1 MQNKPVPT
9 DLAPAPLLG
18 PTPSLAQRLRRLALG
33 VQGLV
38 AVGAVLLF
46 AVLVWRMVAP
56 AEALITDEWLAGAP
70 VRSLLIGD
78 FSSAV
83 RWRMVAASLW
93 PMSLA
98 WAVLWQLWAL
108 FGHYR
113 LGAVFAA
120 PAVRHLRRLGWLML
134 AYALSQPLAGAAM
147 TVAVSLDN
155 PVGTRQVQLSFG
167 SDDYAGL
174 LMALVFMAIAKVM
187 AEAARV
193 AAENEQ
199 FV

>member
-1 MQNKPVPT
+1 MRKSTARPT
-9 DLAPAPLLG
+9 LPSAPLLG
-18 PTPSLAQRLRRLALG
+18 PTPSLAQRLRRLALA

-38 AVGAVLLF
+38 AVGAVLLL
-46 AVLVWRMVAP
+46 ALLIWRMVAP
-56 AEALITDEWLAGAP
+56 AEALMADEWLAGASI
-70 VRSLLIGD
+70 RSLLIGN
-78 FSSAV
+78 FTAAV
-83 RWRMVAASLW
+83 RWRIVAVSLCS
-93 PMSLA
+93 MALA
-98 WAVLWQLWAL
+98 WAVLWQLWSL

-113 LGAVFAA
+113 QGAVFAA

-134 AYALSQPLAGAAM
+134 AHALSQPLAGALM
-147 TVAVSLDN
+147 TVAVSMDN
-155 PVGTRQVQLSFG
+155 PAGKRQLQLSFG

-174 LMALVFMAIAKVM
+174 LMALVFVAIARVM